1 MVKASM
7 TDVGPHADR
16 LRKAKAELQAGIDA
30 SALDDQLQALMGTLN
45 GAISDFDDK
54 VKLARNCIPK
64 PAKSKTAA
72 PKPKAAP

>member
-16 LRKAKAELQAGIDA
+16 LRKAKADLQAGIDA
-30 SALDDQLQALMGTLN
+30 SALDDQLEALMGAMN
-45 GAISDFDDK
+45 VAISTFDEK

-64 PAKSKTAA
+64 TA
-72 PKPKAAP
+72 KPKNAAAKPQASP